1 MLSAGGKL
9 DFVSRIAGHANVQT
23 TLNHYVRPEEFDLRD
38 TINLLSEHHENE
50 FLGIM

>member
-23 TLNHYVRPEEFDLRD
+23 TLNHYVRAENFDLRD
-38 TINLLSEHHENE
+38 TINLLTEPHENG
-50 FLGIM
+50 FLGSM